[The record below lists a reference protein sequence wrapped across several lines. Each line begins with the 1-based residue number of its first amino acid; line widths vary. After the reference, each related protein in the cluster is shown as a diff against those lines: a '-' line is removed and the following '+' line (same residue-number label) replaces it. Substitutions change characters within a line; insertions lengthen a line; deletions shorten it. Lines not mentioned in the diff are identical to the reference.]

1 MTAGR
6 EEEALTASGG
16 RPGLRHVRGNTMTEI
31 YTYEH
36 AVEEAGR
43 ENITTVA
50 ATYGAA
56 TFKAAI
62 RIVDVNKL
70 LDE

>member
-1 MTAGR
+1 
-6 EEEALTASGG
+6 
-16 RPGLRHVRGNTMTEI
+16 MTEI
-31 YTYEH
+31 YTYKH

-62 RIVDVNKL
+62 RIVDVRQAAAHRFGSPAPGPL
-70 LDE
+70 VWRLCE